1 MEEDTAPRP
10 RRRRLLTALLVVGA
24 IAGIPVS
31 VALAA
36 NTGSGGSSS
45 GASGGP
51 AHSVADPGRDRRDC
65 PKHHGQDRQGQQDQQ
80 NQQDLQGTQGPTTE
94 L

>member
-24 IAGIPVS
+24 IAAIPVS

-36 NTGSGGSSS
+36 NTGSGASSS
-45 GASGGP
+45 GASGAA
-51 AHSVADPGRDRRDC
+51 AHGAADPGRDRRDC

-80 NQQDLQGTQGPTTE
+80 NQQDLQAPQAPTTE